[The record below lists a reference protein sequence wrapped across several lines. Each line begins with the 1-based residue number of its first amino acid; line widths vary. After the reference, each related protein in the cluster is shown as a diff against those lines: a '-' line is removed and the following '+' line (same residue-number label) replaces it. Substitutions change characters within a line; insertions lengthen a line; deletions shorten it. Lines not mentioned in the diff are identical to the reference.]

1 MKKKDLTIFEYKLP
15 VIVEKDKDGY
25 VATCP
30 IWTACFAQ
38 GDTLEEAI
46 NEISYAASS
55 LVEMYKEEG
64 LSVPLELKETKKQK
78 KSSVFFF
85 NFPLII
91 SGNHA

>member
-1 MKKKDLTIFEYKLP
+1 MDKKNLTIFEYKLP

-30 IWTACFAQ
+30 IWSACFAQ
-38 GDTLEEAI
+38 GDTFEEAI
-46 NEISYAASS
+46 NEISYVASS

-78 KSSVFFF
+78 SSAPFFF
-85 NFPLII
+85 NFPLIT

>member
-1 MKKKDLTIFEYKLP
+1 VDKKNLTIFEYELP
-15 VIVEKDKDGY
+15 VTVEKGKDGY
-25 VATCP
+25 IATCP
-30 IWTACFAQ
+30 LWDACFAQ

-46 NEISYAASS
+46 NEISYVASA

-64 LSVPLELKETKKQK
+64 LPIPLELKETKRQ
-78 KSSVFFF
+78 KSSSFSF